1 MISVLWPIVRS
12 QAFRRI
18 ELQQLMNLTAR
29 ALGKPARRIWTL
41 SNAWAL
47 QVYAEY
53 TRDHLQDTPTD
64 DLIQR
69 MNDEAFR
76 VGKRLRTLF
85 GLSKQADIEVFTQ
98 LLYRHI
104 GIVLEGHIPGELC
117 FRSCFFSQ
125 YYTPSICLA
134 ASALDEGL
142 MRGLGGNGHLRF
154 SARITEGCACCK
166 ARFDLV

>member
-29 ALGKPARRIWTL
+29 ALGEPPRRIWTL
-41 SNAWAL
+41 SNTKAL

-53 TRDHLQDTPTD
+53 TRDHLQEAPNG
-64 DLIQR
+64 DLIRR
-69 MNDEAFR
+69 MNDEAYK
-76 VGKRLRTLF
+76 VGRRLRMLF
-85 GLSKQADIEVFTQ
+85 GLRKQSDIEAFTQ
-98 LLYRHI
+98 QLYRHI

-125 YYTPSICLA
+125 YYTPSVCLA
-134 ASALDEGL
+134 ASALDEGI
-142 MRGLGGNGHLRF
+142 MRGLGGNGQLRF
-154 SARITEGCACCK
+154 SERITEGCACCK
-166 ARFDLV
+166 ARLI

>member
-41 SNAWAL
+41 GNAEAL
-47 QVYAEY
+47 WVYAEY
-53 TRDHLQDTPTD
+53 TRDHLQEAPSD
-64 DLIQR
+64 DLIRR
-69 MNDEAFR
+69 MNNEAFK
-76 VGKRLRTLF
+76 VGRRLRTLF
-85 GLSKQADIEVFTQ
+85 GLRKQADIEVFTQ

-134 ASALDEGL
+134 ASALDEGI
-142 MRGLGGNGHLRF
+142 MQGLGGSGHLHF
-154 SARITEGCACCK
+154 SERITEGCACCK
-166 ARFDLV
+166 ARLDLV